1 MTRAYRS
8 NLPGVVIIIMEN
20 WCQTPI
26 FRAKIHRI
34 MISYQ
39 NALRR
44 IAAVCQPL
52 ESAPARLDELLG
64 RAPVEDLCSKMNVP
78 SFANSAMDGFAL
90 SAADTARA
98 DSDTPIEL
106 PVTGLVAAGQQ
117 PPEGISGQAVE
128 IMTGAPI
135 PAGYDTVIPVE
146 RIKAQREANG
156 TATLISCTEPVPA
169 NQHVRQAG
177 QDFQLGQTIF
187 THGHLLE
194 PHHIMGLAA
203 TGTDV
208 VETRRKPRIALI
220 TTGSELAMSGVPS
233 GGGLIRD
240 ANSPYLRSFLTAT
253 NTDLIQTDFVTDDP
267 HKLCAAI
274 KACGDHADI
283 VLTTGGVSAGRFD
296 LVPDAIKALGGETIF
311 HKVAM
316 RPGKPLLFARLD
328 KNTLFFGLPGNPIAV
343 AVGLRFFVLPALRH
357 LQGLVSEQFLPTICA
372 EPISSKPGMT
382 FFGKARTEP
391 DTKGYWRTRL
401 LPGQESFKINSLMQ
415 ANCWAI
421 VPEGTVDVAAGECI
435 KIAPLYPNGLLR

>member
-1 MTRAYRS
+1 LKIGVRHQFS
-8 NLPGVVIIIMEN
+8 NLPGINPEN
-20 WCQTPI
+20 WCLTPI
-26 FRAKIHRI
+26 FRAKIHCI

-39 NALRR
+39 DALRQ
-44 IAAVCQPL
+44 ISAVCQPL
-52 ESAPARLDELLG
+52 ESSPTPLDELLG
-64 RAPVEDLCSKMNVP
+64 RAPVEDVRSKMNVP
-78 SFANSAMDGFAL
+78 SFANSAMDGFAM
-90 SAADTARA
+90 SAAVTARA
-98 DSDTPIEL
+98 GSDTPVEI
-106 PVTGLVAAGQQ
+106 PVTGVVAAGQE
-117 PPEGISGQAVE
+117 PPEGIKGQAVE

-146 RIKAQREANG
+146 RIEAKRDSDG
-156 TATLISCTEPVPA
+156 TATLISCTEPVPP
-169 NQHVRQAG
+169 NQHVREAS
-177 QDFQLGQTIF
+177 QDFRLGQKIF

-208 VETRRKPRIALI
+208 VETHRKPKVALI

-240 ANSPYLRSFLTAT
+240 ANSPYLSSFLTAT
-253 NTDLIQTDFVTDDP
+253 NTDLVRTDFVTDDP
-267 HKLCAAI
+267 NELHTAI
-274 KACGDHADI
+274 KACSDNTDI
-283 VLTTGGVSAGRFD
+283 ILTTGGVSAGRFD
-296 LVPDAIKALGGETIF
+296 LVPDAIKTLGGETLF

-328 KNTLFFGLPGNPIAV
+328 KDTLFFGLPGNPIAV

-357 LQGLVSEQFLPTICA
+357 LQGLVAEQFLPTTCA
-372 EPISSKPGMT
+372 EPVSSKPGMT

-391 DTKGYWRTRL
+391 DENGCLRTRL

-421 VPEGTVDVAAGECI
+421 VPEGTADVAAGECI
-435 KIAPLYPNGLLR
+435 EIAPLYPNEFLR